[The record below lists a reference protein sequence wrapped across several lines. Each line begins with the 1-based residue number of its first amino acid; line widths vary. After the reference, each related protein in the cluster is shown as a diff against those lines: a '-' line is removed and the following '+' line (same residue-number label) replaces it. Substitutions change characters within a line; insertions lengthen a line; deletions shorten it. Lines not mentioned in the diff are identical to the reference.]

1 MMCPMFKQQQ
11 SSKQVRLT
19 FKTGSHKVII
29 NKTCGELFH
38 LMQPPIFTFGLS
50 WSLRNKTLYE
60 SKIALLPVLL
70 IQT

>member
-38 LMQPPIFTFGLS
+38 LMQPPIFTFGPS
-50 WSLRNKTLYE
+50 WSCNFKKLQVYATKLYMNL
-60 SKIALLPVLL
+60 K
-70 IQT
+70 

>member
-29 NKTCGELFH
+29 NKTGGELSH

-50 WSLRNKTLYE
+50 WSCNFKNLQVYATKFYMNLK
-60 SKIALLPVLL
+60 
-70 IQT
+70 